1 MPLLLDSIIPGSGIL
16 PHPRH
21 ESRICRYN
29 QPMTELADTLA
40 GPMWEEDESQ
50 VFLRYGPLF
59 VPRREEQIETVCR
72 LIPADLEDEFN
83 AVELGAGDGALA
95 SAVMSS
101 FPNCLY
107 LALDGSELLRARLQ
121 ASGKSNE
128 GRLQVVPFEL
138 ADREWRTRLPSPLR
152 CVLAS
157 LIVHHL
163 NSDGKRQLFSDIASR
178 LEPGGAVIMIDLV
191 EPTSSQARDAYA
203 RQWDDDVRA
212 RVQASGEGP
221 EAYHIFRNDRWNFY
235 ADPTPDP
242 YDQPSPLADQL
253 NWLRYAGFSR
263 VDCFW
268 MYAGHAIFGG
278 YK

>member
-59 VPRREEQIETVCR
+59 VPRRQKQIETVCR

-107 LALDGSELLRARLQ
+107 LALDGSELLRAQLQ

-128 GRLQVVPFEL
+128 GRLQVVPVEL

-178 LEPGGAVIMIDLV
+178 LEPGGAFIMIDLV
-191 EPTSSQARDAYA
+191 EPASSQARDAYA

-212 RVQASGEGP
+212 RVQASGEGS
-221 EAYHIFRNDRWNFY
+221 EAYDIFRNDRWNFY

-242 YDQPSPLADQL
+242 YDQPSPLSDQL
-253 NWLRYAGFSR
+253 NWLQDAGFSR